1 MSLRQ
6 VTLWHVQ
13 LQWHDDTWHI
23 EVWYSV
29 LWCTAIHCYILLHD
43 FKSERLSL
51 LQEASCQ
58 QLTAYTVSY
67 LWHSTLNIQCV
78 EIASSCRPHFS
89 TSSSW
94 LWRNNLNQYI
104 CSEEIRIFTV
114 GLSLKMTTKVVS
126 CPGVMLTG
134 CLFLFR
140 CSWRTRR
147 RRRSPWRSWRSVT
160 SSTRDSRNT
169 SERRNTSWP
178 RRTLTSSSG
187 QSMTIIIKI
196 NT

>member
-1 MSLRQ
+1 MTCS
-6 VTLWHVQ
+6 VTMTWWYVTHYDLIRCASMHC
-13 LQWHDDTWHI
+13 DT
-23 EVWYSV
+23 
-29 LWCTAIHCYILLHD
+29 LCYILLRD

-51 LQEASCQ
+51 TITRLYDVLEASCQ
-58 QLTAYTVSY
+58 QLTAYIVLY

-89 TSSSW
+89 TSPSW

-104 CSEEIRIFTV
+104 CSEEICKFTI

-169 SERRNTSWP
+169 SERRNISWP

-196 NT
+196 H